1 MSTAP
6 VVVTPVVAAPRKRR
20 RWPLVTAA
28 IVLVVLF
35 VGFFIVDAAAKSYA
49 QDQIKTQL
57 VSALGLPSSADV
69 SVDLGPGSILL
80 QALTGRV
87 SAVDVSV
94 PKLAFGALVGAAG
107 IHATKVPLDTSKPLD
122 TLSVTYT
129 VTEQDLGVLAKNLSG
144 AEISAV
150 SLKAPEIVANASVVV
165 FGAKVPITLGLQPS
179 VSAGRLVFT
188 PTTVGAAGQT
198 FTAEQLKAS
207 PIFGGLARSLLT
219 QQSFCVAQYLPKG
232 LTATSVSVV
241 SSNLVLSF
249 TGNGATLGGPDFST
263 KGSCA

>member
-6 VVVTPVVAAPRKRR
+6 VVVAPRKRR
-20 RWPLVTAA
+20 RWALVTGA
-28 IVLVVLF
+28 IVLVVLL
-35 VGFFIVDAAAKSYA
+35 VGFFVADAAAKSYA
-49 QDQIKTQL
+49 QDQIKARL
-57 VSALGLPSSADV
+57 MSALGLPPSADV

-80 QALTGRV
+80 QALTGSV

-94 PKLAFGALVGAAG
+94 PKLAFGALVGAAS
-107 IHATKVPLDTSKPLD
+107 IHATKVPFDTSKPLD
-122 TLSVTYT
+122 ALTVTYT
-129 VTEQDLGVLAKNLSG
+129 VTQQDLGVLAKNLSG
-144 AEISAV
+144 VDVSAV
-150 SLKAPEIVANASVVV
+150 TLKAPEIVANASVTV

-179 VSAGRLVFT
+179 VSAGRLAFT

-207 PIFGGLARSLLT
+207 PIFGGLARNLLT

-232 LTATSVSVV
+232 LTATSVTVV
-241 SSNLVLSF
+241 GSNLVLTF
-249 TGNGATLGGPDFST
+249 TGNGATLGGADFST